1 MDVSPA
7 RLWELCASSLWT
19 TRQLQAGP
27 HCRLSL
33 EEFQVFFRKWLST
46 PDVRAKLARKLR
58 RASMEEGAPAAAQQ
72 RQFSRLRGPA
82 DGELVED
89 DDGLEASIDEMI
101 ELPEGGVPFQYAF
114 AMHSTP
120 AGGRNERE
128 CTPEETLVVEL
139 LQSCERLEGEK
150 AELSRKI
157 NELVIEQDTTERRV
171 FEVELDKRG
180 LATLLE
186 QETAS
191 RRRAEE
197 TLATREKQW
206 RGVETESLDDDELSS
221 LLARLETAVS
231 KVRATQSERLKSQR
245 EGLAKDLTCPIT
257 GEVVKDP
264 VVAADGAH
272 VFLASLL
279 LLRVRLD
286 RIWSCCR
293 AHVRACG
300 DRTLVARPRH
310 LAAHQRSARHEAA
323 RAEPAAEG
331 DCDGSTRAR
340 SGGSWRDDGSSS
352 ADARQSHHGGSCGP
366 SSDRICTLAVL
377 DLQARTPRGQNGLF
391 WQRPS
396 SFTGLHSPVS
406 RRCRC

>member
-58 RASMEEGAPAAAQQ
+58 RASMEEGGPAAVQQ

-114 AMHSTP
+114 AMHSAPT
-120 AGGRNERE
+120 GGRNERE

-157 NELVIEQDTTERRV
+157 NELVVEQDTTERRV

-272 VFLASLL
+272 SLAPLL
-279 LLRVRLD
+279 L
-286 RIWSCCR
+286 
-293 AHVRACG
+293 
-300 DRTLVARPRH
+300 
-310 LAAHQRSARHEAA
+310 EA
-323 RAEPAAEG
+323 
-331 DCDGSTRAR
+331 
-340 SGGSWRDDGSSS
+340 
-352 ADARQSHHGGSCGP
+352 
-366 SSDRICTLAVL
+366 
-377 DLQARTPRGQNGLF
+377 
-391 WQRPS
+391 
-396 SFTGLHSPVS
+396 
-406 RRCRC
+406 

>member
-286 RIWSCCR
+286 RICR
-293 AHVRACG
+293 VAGHTYERAAIERWLQ
-300 DRTLVARPRH
+300 DHDTSPLTNAALDTKQLVPNLRLKAIVTAQQER
-310 LAAHQRSARHEAA
+310 AAAALGATTAAALPTPAKATTAAAAAPAATASARSQ
-323 RAEPAAEG
+323 
-331 DCDGSTRAR
+331 C
-340 SGGSWRDDGSSS
+340 
-352 ADARQSHHGGSCGP
+352 
-366 SSDRICTLAVL
+366 
-377 DLQARTPRGQNGLF
+377 
-391 WQRPS
+391 
-396 SFTGLHSPVS
+396 
-406 RRCRC
+406 